1 MKEKPEHRMSVAL
14 SYNLGETAPVIVAS
28 GKDLIAD
35 RIVEIAREHGI
46 KLVRDE
52 ILANVLSESDI
63 GECIPEET
71 YRAVAAIFAFLEKV

>member
-1 MKEKPEHRMSVAL
+1 MKENPEHRISVAL
-14 SYNLGETAPVIVAS
+14 SYTLGETAPVIVAS

-52 ILANVLSESDI
+52 ILANVLSESNI

>member
-1 MKEKPEHRMSVAL
+1 MKEKPEHRISVAL
-14 SYNLGETAPVIVAS
+14 YYNLGETAPVIVAS

>member
-1 MKEKPEHRMSVAL
+1 MKENPEHRISVAL
-14 SYNLGETAPVIVAS
+14 DYPLGETAPVIVES
-28 GKDLIAD
+28 GKALIAD

>member
-1 MKEKPEHRMSVAL
+1 MKEKPEHRISVAL

-52 ILANVLSESDI
+52 ILANVLFESDI

>member
-1 MKEKPEHRMSVAL
+1 MKEKPEHRISVAL

-35 RIVEIAREHGI
+35 RIVEIACEHGI

>member
-1 MKEKPEHRMSVAL
+1 MKEKPEHRISVAL

>member
-1 MKEKPEHRMSVAL
+1 MKEKPEHRISVAH
-14 SYNLGETAPVIVAS
+14 SYTLGETAPVIVAS

>member
-1 MKEKPEHRMSVAL
+1 MKEKPEHRISVAL

-35 RIVEIAREHGI
+35 RIVEIARKHGI